1 MDYNNIII
9 FIIFC
14 LILALIY
21 TCYIKFEKKYSK
33 QDKTIKK
40 KAIEKFFNEN
50 ELKIETYIKED
61 SDDKYGDKFV
71 NELIPTKKDITENF
85 DYLMVGIK
93 TENENIK
100 PGDELLSRKNNDLS
114 NLNHVYNNDAVQK
127 VIIDEN
133 SEKYRK
139 NKSTDLPILDI
150 PINLLLSTD
159 SKQIKLSELINNNTD

>member
-14 LILALIY
+14 LLLALIY

-40 KAIEKFFNEN
+40 KNIEKFFNEN
-50 ELKIETYIKED
+50 ELKIETYNKED
-61 SDDKYGDKFV
+61 SDEKYGDKFV
-71 NELIPTKKDITENF
+71 NELIPTKKDMVENF
-85 DYLMVGIK
+85 DYLMVEIK

-100 PGDELLSRKNNDLS
+100 IGDELLSKNCNDLS
-114 NLNHVYNNDAVQK
+114 NLNHLYNNDAVQK

-133 SEKYRK
+133 SEKYKK
-139 NKSTDLPILDI
+139 NKSTDLPLSNV
-150 PINLLLSTD
+150 PVNLLLSTD
-159 SKQIKLSELINNNTD
+159 SKQIKLSELINNTN

>member
-14 LILALIY
+14 LLLALIY

-40 KAIEKFFNEN
+40 KNIEKFFNEN
-50 ELKIETYIKED
+50 ELKIETYNKED
-61 SDDKYGDKFV
+61 SDEKYGDKFV
-71 NELIPTKKDITENF
+71 NELIPTKKDMVENF
-85 DYLMVGIK
+85 DYLMVEIK

-100 PGDELLSRKNNDLS
+100 IGDELLSKNSNDLS
-114 NLNHVYNNDAVQK
+114 NLNHLYNNDAVQK

-133 SEKYRK
+133 SEKYKK
-139 NKSTDLPILDI
+139 NKSTDLPLSNV
-150 PINLLLSTD
+150 PVNLLLSTD
-159 SKQIKLSELINNNTD
+159 SKQIKLSELINNTN